1 VSPLRAICSIRL
13 VSRMVKSS
21 TCLPG

>member
-1 VSPLRAICSIRL
+1 VSPLHAICSIWL
-13 VSRMVKSS
+13 VSRTAKSS